1 MVYIIYLTIW
11 VGILLYNLYMWLNVS
26 PYMELSAYQSLENY
40 YLNNAG
46 LSFIIGV
53 FGMFL
58 LAWINAKI
66 GESKAKKEAQEKE
79 SADKK
84 EQAESARASK
94 KASEK
99 RKKELIEKYGEEDGM
114 LIFKRKIS
122 EKNYKKKKELIKKYG
137 EEDGMSIFEGK
148 ISEKNY
154 KKKKELI
161 KKYGEKF
168 GLAVFEKKVHKDM
181 SLAIVE
187 AAISKHKYKDGNDY
201 YFGKP
206 FNRKIVIVKDKV
218 IEDKP
223 FKDGIW
229 MDMPVKMLTASWGRP
244 GDRKDSVT
252 KTSKKSRFF
261 FNGRENRQG
270 GTSYEYQVDVEN
282 DLVVGW
288 KELE

>member
-1 MVYIIYLTIW
+1 MVYFIYFAIW
-11 VGILLYNLYMWLNVS
+11 VGIILYNLYMWLNVS
-26 PYMELSAYQSLENY
+26 PYMETSAYIRLENH
-40 YLNNAG
+40 YLINTG

-53 FGMFL
+53 FGIFL
-58 LAWINAKI
+58 LAWITAKI
-66 GESKAKKEAQEKE
+66 EESKAKKEAQEKE
-79 SADKK
+79 AADKK

-137 EEDGMSIFEGK
+137 E
-148 ISEKNY
+148 
-154 KKKKELI
+154 
-161 KKYGEKF
+161 KF
-168 GLAVFEKKVHKDM
+168 GLAVFEKKVHKGM

-187 AAISKHKYKDGNDY
+187 AAISKHRYKDGNDY

-206 FNRKIVIVKDKV
+206 FNRKIVIVKDEV

-229 MDMPVKMLTASWGRP
+229 IDMPKKMLTASWGRA
-244 GDRKDSVT
+244 GEKKETVT
-252 KTSKKSRFF
+252 KSSIKQRLFY
-261 FNGRENRQG
+261 NGRKNRQG
-270 GTSYEYQVDVEN
+270 GKSFEYQVDVED

>member
-1 MVYIIYLTIW
+1 MAYFIYFAIW
-11 VGILLYNLYMWLNVS
+11 FGSIVYNLYMWLFGH
-26 PYMELSAYQSLENY
+26 YSLGDEY
-40 YLNNAG
+40 FFNAVYCVV
-46 LSFIIGV
+46 IGV
-53 FGMFL
+53 VGLFPFE
-58 LAWINAKI
+58 WIINQLK
-66 GESKAKKEAQEKE
+66 ESNAKKEAQEKE
-79 SADKK
+79 AADKK
-84 EQAESARASK
+84 EQAASAKAAK

-137 EEDGMSIFEGK
+137 EEDGMSIFEGE

-161 KKYGEKF
+161 KKYGKKF
-168 GLAVFEKKVHKDM
+168 GLAVFEKKVHKGM
-181 SLAIVE
+181 SLAMVE
-187 AAISKHKYKDGNDY
+187 DAIGKHKYKDGNDY

-206 FNRKIVIVKDKV
+206 FNRKIVIVKDEV

-229 MDMPVKMLTASWGRP
+229 MDMPIKMLTASWGRA
-244 GDRKDSVT
+244 GEKKETVT
-252 KTSKKSRFF
+252 KSSIKQRLY
-261 FNGRENRQG
+261 FNGRANRQG
-270 GTSYEYQVDVEN
+270 STSYEYQVDVEN

>member
-1 MVYIIYLTIW
+1 MDDAQYNHLKNIYDKGKSRYVLVYGVLGVGLTFAILFSLI
-11 VGILLYNLYMWLNVS
+11 VPLVVPTDFGLLFPILLVVS
-26 PYMELSAYQSLENY
+26 LPTGAL
-40 YLNNAG
+40 
-46 LSFIIGV
+46 
-53 FGMFL
+53 FGMSMWKSIEKQYL
-58 LAWINAKI
+58 PVKHRK
-66 GESKAKKEAQEKE
+66 GEESKYNKEE
-79 SADKK
+79 
-84 EQAESARASK
+84 AESARASK

-99 RKKELIEKYGEEDGM
+99 RKKELIKKYGEEDGM
-114 LIFKRKIS
+114 SIFEEKIS

-137 EEDGMSIFEGK
+137 K
-148 ISEKNY
+148 
-154 KKKKELI
+154 
-161 KKYGEKF
+161 KF

-187 AAISKHKYKDGNDY
+187 DAIGKHKYKDGNDY

-252 KTSKKSRFF
+252 KTSTKSRFF

>member
-1 MVYIIYLTIW
+1 MKYTTYFAIWLGAIFYNFYRELFVWDGTSRQGDGIINVFLCVVKGF
-11 VGILLYNLYMWLNVS
+11 VGLFPFY
-26 PYMELSAYQSLENY
+26 
-40 YLNNAG
+40 
-46 LSFIIGV
+46 
-53 FGMFL
+53 
-58 LAWINAKI
+58 WINQKI
-66 GESKAKKEAQEKE
+66 EKSKAKKEAQEKE

-137 EEDGMSIFEGK
+137 EEDGMSIFEGE

-229 MDMPVKMLTASWGRP
+229 MDMPKKMLTASWGRA
-244 GDRKDSVT
+244 GEKKETVT
-252 KTSKKSRFF
+252 KSSIKQRLF
-261 FNGRENRQG
+261 FNGRKNRQG
-270 GTSYEYQVDVEN
+270 STSYEYQVDVED

>member
-1 MVYIIYLTIW
+1 MVFWTYVAIW
-11 VGILLYNLYMWLNVS
+11 LGFIAYNFFMLVFGDWAFQ
-26 PYMELSAYQSLENY
+26 EA
-40 YLNNAG
+40 YLNNVIYGFFIGFVG
-46 LSFIIGV
+46 LSLV
-53 FGMFL
+53 Y
-58 LAWINAKI
+58 WIDKKI
-66 GESKAKKEAQEKE
+66 EESKAKKEAQEKE
-79 SADKK
+79 AADKK

-168 GLAVFEKKVHKDM
+168 GLAVFEKKVHKGM
-181 SLAIVE
+181 SLAMVE
-187 AAISKHKYKDGNDY
+187 DAIGKHKYKDGNDY

-206 FNRKIVIVKDKV
+206 FNRKIVIVKDEV

-229 MDMPVKMLTASWGRP
+229 IDMPKKMLTASWGRA
-244 GDRKDSVT
+244 GEKKETVT
-252 KTSKKSRFF
+252 KSSIKQRLFY
-261 FNGRENRQG
+261 NGRKNRQG
-270 GTSYEYQVDVEN
+270 GKSFEYQVDVED

>member
-1 MVYIIYLTIW
+1 
-11 VGILLYNLYMWLNVS
+11 
-26 PYMELSAYQSLENY
+26 
-40 YLNNAG
+40 
-46 LSFIIGV
+46 
-53 FGMFL
+53 
-58 LAWINAKI
+58 
-66 GESKAKKEAQEKE
+66 
-79 SADKK
+79 
-84 EQAESARASK
+84 
-94 KASEK
+94 
-99 RKKELIEKYGEEDGM
+99 
-114 LIFKRKIS
+114 
-122 EKNYKKKKELIKKYG
+122 
-137 EEDGMSIFEGK
+137 MSIFEGK

-187 AAISKHKYKDGNDY
+187 AAIGKHKYKDGNDY

-252 KTSKKSRFF
+252 KTSTKSRFF

-282 DLVVGW
+282 DLVV
-288 KELE
+288 

>member
-1 MVYIIYLTIW
+1 MKYTTYFAIWLGAIFYNFYRELFVWDGTSRQGDGIINVFLCVVIGF
-11 VGILLYNLYMWLNVS
+11 VGLFPFY
-26 PYMELSAYQSLENY
+26 
-40 YLNNAG
+40 
-46 LSFIIGV
+46 
-53 FGMFL
+53 
-58 LAWINAKI
+58 WINQKI
-66 GESKAKKEAQEKE
+66 EKSKAKKEAQEKE

-99 RKKELIEKYGEEDGM
+99 RKKELIKKYGEEDGM
-114 LIFKRKIS
+114 SIFEEKIS

-137 EEDGMSIFEGK
+137 K
-148 ISEKNY
+148 
-154 KKKKELI
+154 
-161 KKYGEKF
+161 KF

-252 KTSKKSRFF
+252 KTSTKSRFF